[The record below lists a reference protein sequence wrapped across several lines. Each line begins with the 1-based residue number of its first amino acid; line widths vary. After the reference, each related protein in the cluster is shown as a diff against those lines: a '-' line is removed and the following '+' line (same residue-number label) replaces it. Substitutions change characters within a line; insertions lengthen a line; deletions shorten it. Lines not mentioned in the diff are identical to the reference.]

1 MAAKTNSSDVT
12 GWQKWETVKTP
23 QGEVLYK
30 DPNKPGWVYDPV
42 LSANKGRNVFRR
54 DPTLEIT
61 KTQEAEDAAK
71 KQQDLQNQAMSP
83 IGQLTP
89 IAGTVG
95 GTVLAG
101 MALNGGL
108 FGGAGTAAGAGAAAG
123 AGTAAGVGSGVAS
136 GVGAGLAGA
145 VPAAPIGISATS
157 VPGAAAAAPGF
168 IGSGAA
174 GLAVPAAVAGATYL
188 GGKAAYDM
196 FRGREMDLPGRAIL
210 GVATGGIS
218 EVGKA
223 LGFWGGKNTTRT
235 QQDRWG
241 KLADQGAIT
250 PEVLAAKEADLS
262 RSAKERSFD
271 PIAGKKWDLQTA
283 QDRVKQGGTAADEF
297 GLVYGNFKTFGKD
310 WDAYTPD
317 QKRAII
323 TANAQAGNYTS
334 DKGDVL
340 FKDEEKAKQI
350 KDQVL
355 SSVTAPVASNAP
367 TSVQQMMRT
376 NTRSPG
382 IDKNGK
388 RISY

>member
-1 MAAKTNSSDVT
+1 MAGTNVDIT
-12 GWQKWETVKTP
+12 GWQNWEQVKLP
-23 QGEVLYK
+23 DGRVLYRS
-30 DPNKPGWVYDPV
+30 PTTPGWLYDNV
-42 LSANKGRNVFRR
+42 LSAAKGRSVFVK
-54 DPTLEIT
+54 DPSLEIQ
-61 KTQEAEDAAK
+61 KTQEAEAAQK

-83 IGQLTP
+83 LGQLTP

-108 FGGAGTAAGAGAAAG
+108 FGG

-235 QQDRWG
+235 QEDRWG
-241 KLADQGAIT
+241 KLADQGAVT
-250 PEVLAAKEADLS
+250 PEQLAAKQADLQ
-262 RSAKERSFD
+262 RSAKERSQD
-271 PIAGKKWDLQTA
+271 PLTGKKWDLQTA
-283 QDRVKQGGTAADEF
+283 QDRVKAGGTAADEF

-355 SSVTAPVASNAP
+355 SSVTAPVASNTP